1 MCVGYEYATGKKPIF
16 IGKPESL
23 MVFAVMDKFSVKKEE
38 TVVIGDRL
46 YTDVA
51 AGVNAGVDTICVL
64 SGEAT
69 LEDLENSDIKPTFV
83 LNSVKDIVL

>member
-1 MCVGYEYATGKKPIF
+1 
-16 IGKPESL
+16 